1 MKALIGMAV
10 VVAAVTTAGAAGLT
24 ISHLFNLSDFSGTL
38 PYSGGR
44 LVADPGTD
52 EIYVIASNEVRIF
65 NEWGMEIYRFGLEPE
80 LGQIRDLAIDESGDI
95 LALSHDLPP
104 ATGYHIA
111 RRDYRGRAKAAIE
124 PAGIPAELTA
134 VRPDRIFLRPGGL
147 HLASRLQK
155 QVTVI
160 DPQNGKFQRE
170 FDLAEL
176 LELTAEQRAD
186 EDIVGFDM
194 DRQGNMLVTIPT
206 MFRAFV
212 VSPSGKMRS
221 FGEGGSTAG
230 SFGVVSG
237 ITRGDGGHFFV
248 ADRGRSVVMVF
259 DEKFEFVSEFGYRGT
274 APENLI
280 RPDALAVTGSD
291 KVYVTQMRQRG
302 IAAFSVSFE

>member
-1 MKALIGMAV
+1 MKVLIGLAAL
-10 VVAAVTTAGAAGLT
+10 VAAVTTAGAAGVT

-44 LVADPGTD
+44 LVADPGT
-52 EIYVIASNEVRIF
+52 EELYVIASNEVRVF
-65 NEWGMEIYRFGLEPE
+65 NAWGMEIYRFGLEPE
-80 LGQIRDLAIDESGDI
+80 LGQIRDLAIDENGDI
-95 LALSHDLPP
+95 LTLSHDLPP
-104 ATGYHIA
+104 ARGYHIA
-111 RRDYRGRAKAAIE
+111 RCDYRGRVKAAIE
-124 PAGIPAELTA
+124 PTDLSDEFAA

-147 HLASRLQK
+147 YLASRLDK
-155 QVTVI
+155 RAAVI
-160 DPQNGKFQRE
+160 DSQNGEFRRD

-176 LELTAEQRAD
+176 LELSAEQRAD
-186 EDIVGFDM
+186 ENIVGFDM

-212 VSPSGKMRS
+212 VSPSGKMNS

-237 ITRGDGGHFFV
+237 ITRNDDGHFFV

-259 DEKFEFVSEFGYRGT
+259 NERFEFVSEFGYRGT
-274 APENLI
+274 GPENLV
-280 RPDALAVTGSD
+280 RPDSLAVTGSD

-302 IAAFSVSFE
+302 VAAFSVSYE